1 MARLKKC
8 VEGFWNSIVN
18 AMNKM
23 VHDDLHKKV
32 FGLQSREICKEIW
45 NFIIV
50 LRKVSN
56 CSKADILENS
66 VCVHMC
72 FSGYLYGQWE
82 VMGLIY

>member
-32 FGLQSREICKEIW
+32 FGLQSREICEEIW

-50 LRKVSN
+50 VREVGD
-56 CSKADILENS
+56 CSEADFWKIS
-66 VCVHMC
+66 ARVHMC

-82 VMGLIY
+82 EMSLIY